1 MYDTPYDYEYD
12 LPERD
17 ARTWAMMCHLSGLAI
32 LVAPPLNLVV
42 PLIIW
47 LAKRDEHP
55 FIYDQGREAVNFQL
69 SMTLYFFGLIFGT
82 IALMIILI
90 GFLLLPFVILALIAI
105 YLLQIVLCVI
115 AAVNANDGRPYR
127 YPFTLR
133 LVS

>member
-55 FIYDQGREAVNFQL
+55 FIYD
-69 SMTLYFFGLIFGT
+69 
-82 IALMIILI
+82 
-90 GFLLLPFVILALIAI
+90 
-105 YLLQIVLCVI
+105 
-115 AAVNANDGRPYR
+115 
-127 YPFTLR
+127 
-133 LVS
+133 